1 VDGARLA
8 RLLELCAS
16 NRFLSTD
23 CRHAMTTNIR
33 ILYSDRK
40 PKNAKAR
47 ALLAGLLVVTVS
59 IGLAGC
65 ANKEQQGLKWCE
77 DNYFGTTLN
86 QCKNHMR
93 QQLSR

>member
-1 VDGARLA
+1 MVARLA
-8 RLLELCAS
+8 RLLELCTPYW
-16 NRFLSTD
+16 FLSTD
-23 CRHAMTTNIR
+23 CRYAMTTNIR
-33 ILYSDRK
+33 TLHPARK
-40 PKNAKAR
+40 PKNAKTR

-65 ANKEQQGLKWCE
+65 ASKEQQGLKWCE

-86 QCKNHMR
+86 QCRNHMR